1 MVALLGSRAFELL
14 ESCYSIGLAG
24 LLVPLCFG
32 LFTSMGNQTS
42 ALLSMSV
49 GIAVWLIEIGFDLE
63 WPVAPLGAVA
73 GCVVYYIHAKLVATS
88 ASWMSK

>member
-1 MVALLGSRAFELL
+1 
-14 ESCYSIGLAG
+14 
-24 LLVPLCFG
+24 
-32 LFTSMGNQTS
+32 
-42 ALLSMSV
+42 MSV

-73 GCVVYYIHAKLVATS
+73 GCAVYYIHAKLVATS

>member
-1 MVALLGSRAFELL
+1 M
-14 ESCYSIGLAG
+14 
-24 LLVPLCFG
+24 PLCFG